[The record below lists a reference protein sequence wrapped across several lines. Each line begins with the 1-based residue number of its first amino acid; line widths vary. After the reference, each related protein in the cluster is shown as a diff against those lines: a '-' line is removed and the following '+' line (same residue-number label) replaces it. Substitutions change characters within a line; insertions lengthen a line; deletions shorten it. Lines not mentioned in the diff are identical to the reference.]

1 MKVLLLNGSPHENG
15 TTMRA
20 LKEVERTLQEN
31 GIETEIISIG
41 LNEVSGCTVC
51 GACKK
56 TGYCIKNDFTNVVI
70 DKLEASDG
78 FIVGTPVYYAG
89 LNGTLKSLLDKTFY
103 AHGKFVGKPAAA
115 VACARRAGT
124 SFTLDIINKYFMISE
139 MPVISSQYWN
149 NVYGANA
156 EDAEKDL
163 EGLQTMRV
171 LANNMAYILKCI
183 EAGKKA
189 GITPPEKEPRKRT
202 NFIGNN

>member
-1 MKVLLLNGSPHENG
+1 MKVLLLNGSPNENG

-20 LKEVERTLQEN
+20 LKEVEHTLQEN
-31 GIETEIISIG
+31 GIQTEILSIG
-41 LNEVSGCTVC
+41 KNEVSGCIVC

-56 TGYCIKNDFTNVVI
+56 TGRCFKNDFTNVLI
-70 DKLEASDG
+70 DKLESSDG

-124 SFTLDIINKYFMISE
+124 TFTLDIINKYFMISE

>member
-20 LKEVERTLQEN
+20 LKEVEHTLQEN

-41 LNEVSGCTVC
+41 QNEVSGCTVC

-56 TGYCIKNDFTNVVI
+56 TGYCVKNDFTNVVI